1 MRTLEQALMDHD
13 LIVLRVIGE
22 WWEQDLTGMDKT
34 ACARL
39 LAQGLASLNMP
50 LEMQYLSPEEGVA
63 MRDLIAA
70 GGRIPVAAFARTHG
84 DVRQMGPAWLER
96 EEPWL
101 DPANAAESLWY
112 RGFLYRGFDE
122 TAEGVIEFYYLPAEL
137 MAQFA
142 PDQAASRAATLREA
156 TAVFSDTPP
165 TLTPVPPPADAE
177 ETAVLDAVDDLTTL
191 LAFAQRYGLSTTP
204 HQQLAPYLMNPDPN
218 RLSLLL
224 TLAYE
229 MGFLRKGEAGGR
241 PTKTAVT
248 WLQQPRE
255 AQLRALAEAWS
266 SSNWN
271 ELRHTPELV
280 CEGEGWHNDPLLA
293 RTALLDA
300 LPRNRQWYALGELI
314 AFIKQIDPDFQR
326 PDGNYDTWYIRDTV
340 ADAYVSGFANWELV
354 EGRLLRFLLTGPLYW
369 LGLVSIHATAA
380 PTRESYFSLTER
392 ALTWLTNRPA
402 TAADVAVPIIVQADA
417 SVLVPHNADRYQRF
431 QVARISDPAPLR
443 PGKPYL
449 YYLTPD
455 SLAQAREQGITP
467 DRVVQFLQK
476 TSGRPLPPSSKRAI
490 ERWAEKGVEAYVET
504 AVVLRTRDATII
516 DTLSQ
521 NPKTRPFLGERLGE
535 LAIVVRRDRWREF
548 CAATAQ
554 LGLLLDVDV
563 VEGKIGDRRLE
574 SEK

>member
-22 WWEQDLTGMDKT
+22 WWEQDLTGMDKA
-34 ACARL
+34 ACVRL

-50 LEMQYLSPEEGVA
+50 LEVQYLAAEEAAA

-70 GGRIPVAAFARTHG
+70 GGRMPVAAFARTHG

-96 EEPWL
+96 EEPWF

-122 TAEGVIEFYYLPAEL
+122 TAEGVIEFYYLPAEM
-137 MAQFA
+137 MAQFS
-142 PDQAASRAATLREA
+142 QAQGASGAAMLRES
-156 TAVFSDTPP
+156 TAVSPGAAP
-165 TLTPVPPPADAE
+165 TLMPASLPADAE

-191 LAFAQRYGLSTTP
+191 LAFAQRYGLSATP
-204 HQQLAPYLMNPDPN
+204 HAQLAPYLMNPDPN

-266 SSNWN
+266 SSSWN
-271 ELRHTPELV
+271 ELRHTPELA

-300 LPRNRQWYALGELI
+300 LPRDRQWYAFSDLI
-314 AFIKQIDPDFQR
+314 AFIKQTDPDFQR

-354 EGRLLRFLLTGPLYW
+354 EGRLLRFLLLGPLHW
-369 LGLVSIHATAA
+369 LGLVNIHITAA
-380 PTRESYFSLTER
+380 PARESYFCLTER
-392 ALTWLTNRPA
+392 ALEWLTNRPA
-402 TAADVAVPIIVQADA
+402 TAPDVAVPIIVQADA
-417 SVLVPHNADRYQRF
+417 SILAPHNADRYQRF
-431 QVARISDPAPLR
+431 QVARISDAAPLR

-449 YYLTPD
+449 YYLTPK
-455 SLAQAREQGITP
+455 SLAQAREQGITLE
-467 DRVVQFLQK
+467 RVLQFLQK
-476 TSGRPLPPSSKRAI
+476 ASGRALPPSTRRAI

-504 AVVLRTRDATII
+504 AVVLRTRDAAII

-521 NPKTRPFLGERLGE
+521 NPKTRPFLGERLGD
-535 LAIVVRRDRWREF
+535 LAIVVRRDQWREF

-563 VEGKIGDRRLE
+563 VAGGIGD
-574 SEK
+574 